1 MIVLDR
7 LIIQNMYVSF
17 KIILLQTF
25 FPTSYL
31 ELKFFYRKK
40 NKRERD
46 KYREKKNQKSTKFL
60 TTLTRYKN

>member
-31 ELKFFYRKK
+31 ELKFFNRKK
-40 NKRERD
+40 NKREREINIER
-46 KYREKKNQKSTKFL
+46 KRTKSLQNF
-60 TTLTRYKN
+60 